1 MAARNL
7 AWATLLGVVGLAAQ
21 GGARFLHTT
30 WVGNTAPDRLGTLSA
45 LLSISVFLTL
55 LGPAAAGIAAG
66 RFAPAGAPRG
76 PELLQALSTAMLW
89 TGGGL
94 TLVTAV
100 VAATVTGPVGIVTCC
115 ALVLGYGAYLYCR
128 GALIGSGRVMRAAGL
143 DIATA
148 VLTVLAVWLVVSHQ
162 WWDALLLP
170 PTVGYLAFALLARPR
185 PVRAGATEEER
196 RTLRSFLVTNSVAQ
210 MATGALVPATMLC
223 VEWFDR
229 PGSSAFAAALALATP
244 PNMIAQALLLV
255 LVPHFATAP
264 RTAAGGVARRHVLTL
279 LGVSAL
285 LWVLLFG
292 TMVLIAPQLLDLV
305 YPGKFPEAADTL
317 RALLVIMGV
326 SSVAVL
332 PTALLLGTGRER
344 QQASAALAGMAV
356 GLAALLVLAPRW
368 GADGATAGFAAGIA
382 VTAGLAFLLGLR
394 SGPAAPTPGRADPVG
409 PTDPSVEL
417 TTEG

>member
-148 VLTVLAVWLVVSHQ
+148 VLTVLAV
-162 WWDALLLP
+162 
-170 PTVGYLAFALLARPR
+170 
-185 PVRAGATEEER
+185 
-196 RTLRSFLVTNSVAQ
+196 
-210 MATGALVPATMLC
+210 
-223 VEWFDR
+223 
-229 PGSSAFAAALALATP
+229 
-244 PNMIAQALLLV
+244 
-255 LVPHFATAP
+255 
-264 RTAAGGVARRHVLTL
+264 
-279 LGVSAL
+279 
-285 LWVLLFG
+285 
-292 TMVLIAPQLLDLV
+292 
-305 YPGKFPEAADTL
+305 
-317 RALLVIMGV
+317 
-326 SSVAVL
+326 
-332 PTALLLGTGRER
+332 
-344 QQASAALAGMAV
+344 
-356 GLAALLVLAPRW
+356 
-368 GADGATAGFAAGIA
+368 
-382 VTAGLAFLLGLR
+382 
-394 SGPAAPTPGRADPVG
+394 
-409 PTDPSVEL
+409 
-417 TTEG
+417 